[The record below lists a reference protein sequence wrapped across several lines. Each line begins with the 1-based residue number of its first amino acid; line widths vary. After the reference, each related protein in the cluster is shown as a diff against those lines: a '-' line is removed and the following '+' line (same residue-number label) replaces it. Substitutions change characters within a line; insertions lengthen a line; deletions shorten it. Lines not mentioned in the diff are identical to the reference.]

1 MRTFNHIK
9 KLYKYTSL
17 NYENNI
23 ITLLLLINSKDIF
36 IKLYQ
41 FVIMILIISLI
52 RMIMQFKINGKI
64 MRMPK

>member
-9 KLYKYTSL
+9 KLSKYISL
-17 NYENNI
+17 SYENNI